1 MENTRIGIVG
11 MGVVGK
17 AVYNAFS
24 PVYPDILTFDIEDPD
39 SCIAR
44 LYDREFIFI
53 CTPADQVQSTAYA
66 IAEASGRE
74 NIVFILKSTVP
85 PGTTEELQHIC
96 GNEWVFCPEFLTDR
110 TANLDFINA
119 PRFIIG
125 GTGGHGVEMVTDLYR
140 HRFRHTRIIKTTSRH
155 AEFVKY
161 MTNLFFMTK
170 VTFMNEMFDAS
181 KELGLSWDSVVNQF
195 ISDGRIGNSHL
206 QVPGPDGKR
215 GFGGKCFP
223 ENINTYLDWSARA
236 GVNDELI
243 KTVRELN
250 DVYRNK

>member
-1 MENTRIGIVG
+1 METTKIGIVG

-24 PVYPDILTFDIEDPD
+24 PVYPDITTFDIQDPD
-39 SCIAR
+39 DSIDCM
-44 LYDREFIFI
+44 LDREYIFI
-53 CTPADQVQSTAYA
+53 CVPADAVEGVAYS
-66 IAEASGRE
+66 IVNCSERE
-74 NIVFILKSTVP
+74 GIVFILKSTVL
-85 PGTTEELQHIC
+85 PGTTENLQRMC

-110 TANLDFINA
+110 TANLDFINSS
-119 PRFIIG
+119 RFIIG

-161 MTNLFFMTK
+161 MTNLFFMQK
-170 VTFMNEMFDAS
+170 IMFMNEMNACARD
-181 KELGLSWDSVVNQF
+181 LGLSWDSVLNQF

-206 QVPGPDGKR
+206 DVPGHDGKK

-223 ENINTYLDWSARA
+223 ENINTWVDFTEERGLD
-236 GVNDELI
+236 NELV
-243 KTVRELN
+243 KKVRELN
-250 DVYRNK
+250 DIYRNV